1 MKQLL
6 GRNLLNDSVT
16 DSSDQGFI
24 KRMRMKGSS
33 EWEKGLRNT
42 ERKNKRVIKKERKN

>member
-6 GRNLLNDSVT
+6 GRNLLDDSVT
-16 DSSDQGFI
+16 DNSDQGLI

-42 ERKNKRVIKKERKN
+42 ERKNKRVLKKEQKN